1 MYRLLQNIEM
11 KGRPVTFDNEEVIL
25 KAQKVFWE
33 KGYTATSLADLL
45 TTTGMGSGSFYNT
58 FKGGKKELFKKA
70 IQQRREAFIQFKAQ
84 LDSSESPIDLIK
96 DFFRSIAAADQQTHL
111 QGCLISNTVTEMTFI
126 DSDLENQSIAILKD
140 VEKMFTAAIE
150 KGQQEGRIKNQTN
163 PVILGRYLITCWN
176 GLNVTRRMYPDYEIL
191 QKQIEMQ
198 LDIIS

>member
-25 KAQKVFWE
+25 KAQKVFWK

-176 GLNVTRRMYPDYEIL
+176 GLNVTRRMYPDYQIL

>member
-1 MYRLLQNIEM
+1 M

-25 KAQKVFWE
+25 KAQKVFWK

-176 GLNVTRRMYPDYEIL
+176 GLNVTRRMYPDYQIL

>member
-1 MYRLLQNIEM
+1 M

-45 TTTGMGSGSFYNT
+45 TTTEMGSGSFYNT

-150 KGQQEGRIKNQTN
+150 KGQQDGRIKNQTN

>member
-45 TTTGMGSGSFYNT
+45 ATTGMGSGSFYNT
-58 FKGGKKELFKKA
+58 FKGGKKELFQKA
-70 IQQRREAFIQFKAQ
+70 IQQRREAFIQFKAE
-84 LDSSESPIDLIK
+84 LDRSESPIDLIK
-96 DFFRSIAAADQQTHL
+96 DFFRSIATADQQTHL

-126 DSDLENQSIAILKD
+126 DIDLENQAVAILKD
-140 VEKMFTAAIE
+140 VERMFASAIE
-150 KGQQEGRIKNQTN
+150 KGQQDGRIKNQTD
-163 PVILGRYLITCWN
+163 PVILGRYLVTFWN
-176 GLNVTRRMYPDYEIL
+176 GLNVTRRMYPDHKIL

>member
-1 MYRLLQNIEM
+1 MYRLLQNKAM

-58 FKGGKKELFKKA
+58 FKGGKKELFQKA
-70 IQQRREAFIQFKAQ
+70 IQQRREAFIQFKAE
-84 LDSSESPIDLIK
+84 LNSSESPIDLIK
-96 DFFRSIAAADQQTHL
+96 DFFRSMATADQQTHL

-126 DSDLENQSIAILKD
+126 DMELENQAIAILKD
-140 VEKMFTAAIE
+140 VERMFALAIE
-150 KGQQEGRIKNQTN
+150 KGQQDGRIKNQTD
-163 PVILGRYLITCWN
+163 PVILGRYLITFWN
-176 GLNVTRRMYPDYEIL
+176 GLNVTRRMYPDNKIL

>member
-176 GLNVTRRMYPDYEIL
+176 GLNVTRRMYPDHEIL
-191 QKQIEMQ
+191 QKQIKMQ

>member
-1 MYRLLQNIEM
+1 M

-140 VEKMFTAAIE
+140 VEKMFTVAIE
-150 KGQQEGRIKNQTN
+150 KGQQDGRVKNQTD

>member
-1 MYRLLQNIEM
+1 M

>member
-1 MYRLLQNIEM
+1 M

-58 FKGGKKELFKKA
+58 FKGGKKELFRKA
-70 IQQRREAFIQFKAQ
+70 IQQRREAFTQFKAE
-84 LDSSESPIDLIK
+84 LNKSESPIDLIK
-96 DFFRSIAAADQQTHL
+96 DFFRIIAAADKQTHL
-111 QGCLISNTVTEMTFI
+111 QGCLISNTVTEMTFV
-126 DSDLENQSIAILKD
+126 DLDLENETIAILKD
-140 VEKMFTAAIE
+140 VEKMFAAAIE
-150 KGQQEGRIKNQTN
+150 KGQQDGRIRNQTD
-163 PVILGRYLITCWN
+163 PVILGRYLVTFWN
-176 GLNVTRRMYPDYEIL
+176 GLNVTRRMYPDNKIL

>member
-45 TTTGMGSGSFYNT
+45 ATTGMGSGSFYNT
-58 FKGGKKELFKKA
+58 FKGGKKELFQKA
-70 IQQRREAFIQFKAQ
+70 IQQRREAFIQFKAE
-84 LDSSESPIDLIK
+84 LDRSESPIDLIR
-96 DFFRSIAAADQQTHL
+96 DFFRSIATADQQAHL

-126 DSDLENQSIAILKD
+126 DLDLENHAVAILKD
-140 VEKMFTAAIE
+140 VERMFASAIE
-150 KGQQEGRIKNQTN
+150 KGQQDGRIKNQTD
-163 PVILGRYLITCWN
+163 PVILGRYLVTFWN
-176 GLNVTRRMYPDYEIL
+176 GLNVTRRMYPDHKIL